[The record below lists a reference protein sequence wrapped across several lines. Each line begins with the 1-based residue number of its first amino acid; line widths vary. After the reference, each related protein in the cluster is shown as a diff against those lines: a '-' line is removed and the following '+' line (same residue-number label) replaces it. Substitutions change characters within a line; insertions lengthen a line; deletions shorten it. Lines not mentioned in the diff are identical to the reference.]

1 MLPEWNAYVG
11 EEFGEV
17 SFCVMLID
25 PVKYIHHVVIPAVDR
40 NDDEDGNEDGE
51 GKASRNQ
58 RRNKEGFAL
67 EVDTYGLPVIPDIKP
82 LNLEDKKS
90 LIWTFLTKHYRFCS
104 QKPKASVPWS
114 AVMEAQ
120 EDFIEAKFLPTG
132 GKIKDP
138 LKLQFHEADQLLE
151 FWHQRQK
158 DKVWPTFEFKGWQD
172 HDKEMREPMDKI
184 TGYNSSTICSLAT
197 ARTRVLVK
205 KPTGKPTGKSSGKP
219 TGRVEPE
226 SSTEDEDKDE
236 DDEVQ
241 SLPSKP
247 KSTGKRGRAVQS
259 VPVKQPSAKS
269 TGKSSGKPT
278 GWVEQE
284 SSSEDENKDEDDE
297 VRSPASKLKSTRKR
311 CEEVK
316 VTGQQES

>member
-1 MLPEWNAYVG
+1 MPMLEKSSY
-11 EEFGEV
+11 
-17 SFCVMLID
+17 L
-25 PVKYIHHVVIPAVDR
+25 HHVVIPAVDR

-58 RRNKEGFAL
+58 RRKKEEFAL

-90 LIWTFLTKHYRFCS
+90 LIQTFLTKHYRFCS

-114 AVMEAQ
+114 AVTEAQ
-120 EDFIEAKFLPTG
+120 EDFIEAKFSPTG
-132 GKIKDP
+132 RKIKDP
-138 LKLQFHEADQLLE
+138 SKLQFHEADRLLE

-184 TGYNSSTICSLAT
+184 TGYDSSTICSLAT
-197 ARTRVLVK
+197 ARTRVPVK
-205 KPTGKPTGKSSGKP
+205 KPTGKPTRKSSRKP
-219 TGRVEPE
+219 TERVEQE
-226 SSTEDEDKDE
+226 SSDEDEDKDE

-241 SLPSKP
+241 SPPSKL
-247 KSTGKRGRAVQS
+247 KSTRKWGRAVRS

-269 TGKSSGKPT
+269 TRKSSGKPT
-278 GWVEQE
+278 GRVEQE
-284 SSSEDENKDEDDE
+284 SSSEDEDKDEDDE
-297 VRSPASKLKSTRKR
+297 VRSLASKLKSTGKR
-311 CEEVK
+311 GRAV
-316 VTGQQES
+316 